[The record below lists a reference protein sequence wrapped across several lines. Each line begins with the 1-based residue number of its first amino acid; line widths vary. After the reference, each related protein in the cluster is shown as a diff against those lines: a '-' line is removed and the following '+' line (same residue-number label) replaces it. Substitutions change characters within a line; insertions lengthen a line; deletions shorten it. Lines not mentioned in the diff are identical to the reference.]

1 MGYYQIPLD
10 EWSRYI
16 TRFLYELGAFKYLR
30 APMGLNA
37 SGYEF
42 CARSDGAVE
51 GLEGV
56 VKLIDVIL
64 IYAETLEE
72 LFERAENV
80 LKACQERNITL
91 SLKKLQIGTR
101 TTFAGFDICPWFQTR
116 TQDCIEAIKNF
127 EVPTTIKLLRGFL
140 GLANQLAFSIPD
152 GAQIMEPL
160 RALTKVT
167 SALKP

>member
-16 TRFLYELGAFKYLR
+16 TRFLYELGAFRYLR

-42 CARSDGAVE
+42 CARSDGAVK

-64 IYAETLEE
+64 IYAETLKE

-101 TTFAGFDICPWFQTR
+101 TTFAGFDICPGFQTP

-127 EVPTTIKLLRGFL
+127 
-140 GLANQLAFSIPD
+140 
-152 GAQIMEPL
+152 
-160 RALTKVT
+160 
-167 SALKP
+167 